1 MKLGIF
7 GATGRMGQAVIASAR
22 RNNATVTAALVS
34 ELSSRYGEPIRANN
48 ADGGVCFQ
56 HAKELQPGQVEVLI
70 DFSLSQALPENLQ
83 RAQQLQVPIVVCT
96 TGLSA
101 QQQQQLADA
110 AEHIPVLYAANT
122 SVGITLLRQLVQL
135 TAAALP
141 DTDIEIFEAH
151 HSAKRDGPSG
161 TAVVLGESAAA
172 GRGKQLSELSAGVR
186 GDGIREPGS
195 IGFSVL
201 RAADIIGEHTV
212 MFAHAGE
219 RLELTHRVSDRQIF
233 AQGAIQAAQW
243 LVKQPPG
250 RYSMADMLQLKTLLK
265 QLV

>member
-1 MKLGIF
+1 MKLGIL
-7 GATGRMGQAVIASAR
+7 GATGRMGQAVIASAPR
-22 RNNATVTAALVS
+22 YNATVTAAVVS
-34 ELSSRYGEPIRANN
+34 QQSSRYGEPIRANE
-48 ADGGVCFQ
+48 ADAGVRFQ
-56 HAKELQPGQVEVLI
+56 HAHELQQGQVEVLI
-70 DFSLSQALPENLQ
+70 DFSLPQALADNLQ
-83 RAQQLQVPIVVCT
+83 LAQQLQVPIVVCT
-96 TGLSA
+96 TGLNE
-101 QQQQQLADA
+101 QQQRLLSQA
-110 AEHIPVLYAANT
+110 AEQLPLLYAANT

-161 TAVVLGESAAA
+161 TALVLGDSAAA
-172 GRGKQLSELSAGVR
+172 GRGKTLAELSAGVR
-186 GDGIREPGS
+186 ADGIREPGS

-219 RLELTHRVSDRQIF
+219 RLELTHRVSNRHVF

-243 LVKQPPG
+243 LVKQPQG
-250 RYSMADMLQLKTLLK
+250 MYSMADMLALKTLLK

>member
-1 MKLGIF
+1 MKLGIL
-7 GATGRMGQAVIASAR
+7 GATGRMGQAVISSAHR
-22 RNNATVTAALVS
+22 FDATVTAAIVS
-34 ELSSRYGEPIRANN
+34 PQSSRYGEPIRAND
-48 ADGGVCFQ
+48 ADAGVRFQ
-56 HAKELQPGQVEVLI
+56 HANELVQGQVDVLI
-70 DFSLSQALPENLQ
+70 DFSLPQALAANLEL
-83 RAQQLQVPIVVCT
+83 AQQLAVPIVVCT
-96 TGLSA
+96 TGLTNDHHA
-101 QQQQQLADA
+101 LLAKTA
-110 AEHIPVLYAANT
+110 SQVPVLYAANT

-161 TAVVLGESAAA
+161 TAVVLGESAAS
-172 GRGKQLSELSAGVR
+172 GRGKALEELSAGVR
-186 GDGIREPGS
+186 GDGVREPGS

-219 RLELTHRVSDRQIF
+219 RLELTHRVSNRHVF

-243 LVKQPPG
+243 LVKQPKG
-250 RYSMADMLQLKTLLK
+250 MYSMADMLQLKTLLK